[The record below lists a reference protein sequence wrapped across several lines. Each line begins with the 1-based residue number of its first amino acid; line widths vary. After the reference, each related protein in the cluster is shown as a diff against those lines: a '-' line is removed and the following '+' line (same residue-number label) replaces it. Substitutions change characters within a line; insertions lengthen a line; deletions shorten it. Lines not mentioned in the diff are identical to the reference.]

1 MDEGMKPNDG
11 LDQITKEA
19 AKRAHFEFSDS
30 AWAAMEK
37 KLDGGNKAP
46 FAWWKI
52 WGPLGLLAIL
62 LLTFL
67 WPSNGQIDDLQ
78 NQTPEQPNT
87 ESNENT
93 SSDNEQS
100 NSLLKEN
107 SPENTTPNQNSQ
119 TVVVELQPN
128 QSAQENSKTIL
139 AIQNESVSDQLGVRT
154 DRQQTTEQEV
164 EELGLPLEKVLL
176 RWHPL
181 ADLPSLNLSP
191 MELASFISEQPLD
204 TAVSYKR
211 WVFSAVISGD
221 MSATTLSG
229 FKKPGPLVG
238 IMVEY
243 FVKKDLSIQ
252 SGLSYG
258 AKKYSA
264 LGSEYETPYWAQ
276 GSAYSVTSVYANCKV
291 IDIPLNIQKYFDSK
305 NGNRFFI
312 GTGVS
317 SYLMLSEDY
326 DYEYSYGQA
335 GWPEHWQ
342 LKNQNQH
349 YFGILNITTGFER
362 PLTEKFSLSLA
373 PYLKMPLT
381 GIGEGKVKLLS
392 FGANVGIKLH

>member
-11 LDQITKEA
+11 LDQIAKEA
-19 AKRAHFEFSDS
+19 AERAHFEFNDS

-52 WGPLGLLAIL
+52 RGPIGLLAIL

-164 EELGLPLEKVLL
+164 EELGLPLEKVLKMA
-176 RWHPL
+176 P
-181 ADLPSLNLSP
+181 
-191 MELASFISEQPLD
+191 
-204 TAVSYKR
+204 
-211 WVFSAVISGD
+211 
-221 MSATTLSG
+221 
-229 FKKPGPLVG
+229 
-238 IMVEY
+238 
-243 FVKKDLSIQ
+243 
-252 SGLSYG
+252 
-258 AKKYSA
+258 
-264 LGSEYETPYWAQ
+264 
-276 GSAYSVTSVYANCKV
+276 
-291 IDIPLNIQKYFDSK
+291 
-305 NGNRFFI
+305 
-312 GTGVS
+312 
-317 SYLMLSEDY
+317 
-326 DYEYSYGQA
+326 
-335 GWPEHWQ
+335 
-342 LKNQNQH
+342 
-349 YFGILNITTGFER
+349 FG
-362 PLTEKFSLSLA
+362 
-373 PYLKMPLT
+373 
-381 GIGEGKVKLLS
+381 
-392 FGANVGIKLH
+392 